1 MWRQYESEGSLKFWD
16 SRFRGC
22 GFGILASYDEVS
34 AFLVFFA
41 TRNDRK
47 STTFFTVTTS
57 FHGSVA
63 CVCQEP
69 DQDLLETL

>member
-1 MWRQYESEGSLKFWD
+1 MWRQYESEGSLKF
-16 SRFRGC
+16 
-22 GFGILASYDEVS
+22 GIRASEVAVS
-34 AFLVFFA
+34 ASLLRTTRLVPFWCFLQPGTIGKV
-41 TRNDRK
+41 RP
-47 STTFFTVTTS
+47 FFTVTTS